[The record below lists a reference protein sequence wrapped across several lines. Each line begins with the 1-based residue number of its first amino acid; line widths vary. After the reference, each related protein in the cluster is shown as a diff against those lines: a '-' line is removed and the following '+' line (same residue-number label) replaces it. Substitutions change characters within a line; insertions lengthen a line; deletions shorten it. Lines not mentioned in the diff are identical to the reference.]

1 MLKERK
7 FSSFIKLNPTNIAL
21 LLQEATQKYGKLIIE
36 QNTAIFL
43 LFSLSTATCASF
55 AFLNSSF
62 FSVLGQMSSPWNY
75 VEFET

>member
-43 LFSLSTATCASF
+43 LFSCLLRRVLPSPSSTA
-55 AFLNSSF
+55 AFFQFLDR
-62 FSVLGQMSSPWNY
+62 
-75 VEFET
+75 

>member
-21 LLQEATQKYGKLIIE
+21 LLQEVTQKYGKLIIE

-43 LFSLSTATCASF
+43 LFSLSTATCAQQQ
-55 AFLNSSF
+55 LF
-62 FSVLGQMSSPWNY
+62 FSSWTD
-75 VEFET
+75 EFSMKLRRI